1 MDCWWEGR
9 GWKEELKNRHT
20 GKAVLAC
27 SCQTRNRFVGIIAE
41 TVKLMDTKNQI
52 NTFKTSVT
60 KTQNYCISVNNEK
73 SITEQSSPSNCFTC
87 WLSRSCKRAKEEP
100 KPKHTNT

>member
-27 SCQTRNRFVGIIAE
+27 SCQIRNRFVGIIAE
-41 TVKLMDTKNQI
+41 TVKLMDTKSDGKMDVI
-52 NTFKTSVT
+52 GKLFS
-60 KTQNYCISVNNEK
+60 
-73 SITEQSSPSNCFTC
+73 TC
-87 WLSRSCKRAKEEP
+87 W
-100 KPKHTNT
+100 T

>member
-1 MDCWWEGR
+1 MDCCWEGR

-41 TVKLMDTKNQI
+41 TVKLMDTKSDGKMDVI
-52 NTFKTSVT
+52 GKLFSTYWT
-60 KTQNYCISVNNEK
+60 
-73 SITEQSSPSNCFTC
+73 
-87 WLSRSCKRAKEEP
+87 
-100 KPKHTNT
+100 

>member
-1 MDCWWEGR
+1 MA
-9 GWKEELKNRHT
+9 LQPIIT
-20 GKAVLAC
+20 AGK
-27 SCQTRNRFVGIIAE
+27 CQNIQHMEI
-41 TVKLMDTKNQI
+41 LQHSITKNQI
-52 NTFKTSVT
+52 NTFKTSVM

-73 SITEQSSPSNCFTC
+73 SITEQSSPSNCFTF